1 MAVIRKAR
9 RPYKCRCIQIK
20 QTPTMWQAF
29 YLVPNVGGP
38 GEYPRKVSRAYLV
51 EPHVPCLWRREIVKR
66 QIRKEN

>member
-1 MAVIRKAR
+1 
-9 RPYKCRCIQIK
+9 
-20 QTPTMWQAF
+20 MWQAF

-38 GEYPRKVSRAYLV
+38 GEYPRKVSPAYVV